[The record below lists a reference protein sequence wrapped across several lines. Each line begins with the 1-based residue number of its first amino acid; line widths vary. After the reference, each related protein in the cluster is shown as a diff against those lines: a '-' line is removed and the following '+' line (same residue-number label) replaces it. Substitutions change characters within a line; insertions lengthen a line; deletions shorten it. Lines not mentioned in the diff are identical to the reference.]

1 MRCLKSAL
9 WIAVAVL
16 LTSRLAAAQ
25 TTTGTITGRV
35 IDAQGLSVPGATV
48 SVESPNLQGILSV
61 VTSENGDYVVPLLPP
76 GIYTVTFQLSGFE
89 RLPVKSRWNWYGWR
103 A

>member
-1 MRCLKSAL
+1 MRCLKSVL
-9 WIAVAVL
+9 WMAVAVL
-16 LTSRLAAAQ
+16 LTSRLATAQ

-61 VTSENGDYVVPLLPP
+61 VTSEN
-76 GIYTVTFQLSGFE
+76 
-89 RLPVKSRWNWYGWR
+89 
-103 A
+103 